1 MIVLFLMV
9 TLMLACAVMPVKT
22 TQKVWSKPNFT
33 QQEFAKDKY
42 ECIQQAQQTKYQ
54 AQGATGY
61 GILYEPGQASS
72 EVVTNQNLFIL
83 CMEARGWSWILQE
96 KPVSDNFTGRTTYT
110 YTNGK
115 YEGDFVNGKP
125 HGRGI
130 FYLANGDKYEG
141 DWINSEKQGRGIY
154 YYADGDKYEGDFV
167 KGKFTGRGTF
177 TCSNGKQFTGNFE
190 NDKPIGFTVNC
201 AEAKEPTKPAIQNSV
216 IPTNNSSSIQPT
228 SEQSNK
234 SENLYSQKLRDLKKL
249 KDEGLLTDKEYEQKR
264 KAIVDAM

>member
-1 MIVLFLMV
+1 MV

-141 DWINSEKQGRGIY
+141 D
-154 YYADGDKYEGDFV
+154 FV